1 MHWTSARGEGGLD
14 FQTRCRRNFIDFS
27 ETTACTASLNDG
39 VFTSRA
45 AFRTRAARFN
55 GPQPEVPA
63 ERINYRPAGESSDK
77 LPVLTRGRIELSLPN
92 TLDWR
97 ERGELS
103 LFRCA

>member
-1 MHWTSARGEGGLD
+1 MEFSRRSQRVKFAR
-14 FQTRCRRNFIDFS
+14 RVKNP
-27 ETTACTASLNDG
+27 
-39 VFTSRA
+39 RA
-45 AFRTRAARFN
+45 VVRTRAARFN